1 MWSLQ
6 PLIAMASMKMPPRQK
21 MINMM
26 YLVLT
31 AMLAMN
37 VSKEVLDAFA
47 ALDADLV
54 RSEIAHEQRSA
65 LEYAAFDEAAV
76 KFPQKFGAQRDRA
89 RMVKGSAD
97 SLVLFIEEIKLKVLA
112 DAENKEPSELRA
124 QDATGRD
131 TLLNLWSVERKDDR
145 ETMTRLLVGSEP
157 STPEQG
163 PGSAHEL
170 KQRIAAFREQLKAL
184 AGSREP
190 ALAASL
196 DLLFDVGPRRDA
208 SGVLNNW
215 ESMNFYDVPLV
226 AGIAAMS
233 KLQADIRSAE
243 NDIVKWLY
251 REVESSDYKFNAL
264 TAAVIPR
271 SPVVML
277 GDTFRADVF
286 LAAYDDMNPP
296 RMEVQV
302 AGSERSVI
310 PVGSDG
316 KGKLGIRADK
326 VGQQSANGVI
336 RYTGPKGE
344 QEIPYEVAYQVMQP
358 LLVAS
363 PTKMN
368 VLYRGVEN
376 PVDLSVPGVP
386 RDRVRAVI
394 DNGTIARSG
403 DAWVVTGLRGPYA
416 QVFAVVEQE
425 DGTTRRIGPVAF
437 RVKDLPAPTA
447 FVGRKSF
454 QDNGI
459 KKAELTAQQNLIV
472 RLDGSDFEAQ
482 FRATEFELT
491 FQRGSSAPVQLRAHG
506 PAFTEAMK
514 DVFRNVRPGD
524 KLYIENIKAKLASGE
539 GRVYDLAP
547 LALKIQP

>member
-1 MWSLQ
+1 
-6 PLIAMASMKMPPRQK
+6 MANLKMLPRQK

-124 QDATGRD
+124 KDATGRD

-271 SPVVML
+271 SPMVML

-416 QVFAVVEQE
+416 QVFAMVEQE